1 MFEIHEFRDYETL
14 SQKAAEI
21 VLEKIKQEKVVLGLA
36 TGSSPEGLYQNLVK
50 AHQGGISFKHVV
62 TFNLDE
68 YVGID
73 QNHPQS
79 YYTFMHEKL
88 FKHVD
93 VLSTNIHIPSGT
105 GSMETVTK
113 QYEALLK
120 DHPQDIQV
128 LGIGSNGH
136 IGFNEPGTSFDS
148 SCHIVRLKKQTRTD
162 NARFFDSIDSVPSF
176 AITMGIQDIMRAK
189 EILLIATGEKKAQ
202 AIYDL
207 VKGKITED
215 IPCTILQ
222 KHPKV
227 IVLVDELAGKLLHD

>member
-1 MFEIHEFRDYETL
+1 MFEIHEFKDYESL

-50 AHQGGISFKHVV
+50 AHQAGISFKHVV

-93 VLSTNIHIPSGT
+93 VSSANIHIPSGT
-105 GSMETVTK
+105 GSMETVTE

-128 LGIGSNGH
+128 LGIGTNGH

-148 SCHIVRLKKQTRTD
+148 SCHIVRLKKQTRVD

-189 EILLIATGEKKAQ
+189 EILLIATGENKAQ

>member
-1 MFEIHEFRDYETL
+1 MFEIHEFENYEAL
-14 SQKAAEI
+14 SQKAADI
-21 VLEKIKQEKVVLGLA
+21 VLEKVKQDKVVLGLA
-36 TGSSPEGLYQNLVK
+36 TGSSPEGLYQALVA
-50 AHQGGISFKHVV
+50 AHHKGLSFKHVV

-73 QNHPQS
+73 QNHSQS
-79 YYTFMHEKL
+79 YYTFMHEKF

-93 VLSTNIHIPSGT
+93 VESSHIHIPSGN
-105 GSMETVTK
+105 GSMEEVTER
-113 QYEALLK
+113 YENLLK

-136 IGFNEPGTSFDS
+136 IGFNEPGTSFES
-148 SCHIVRLKKQTRTD
+148 TCHIVRLKKQTRLD
-162 NARFFDSIDSVPSF
+162 NARFFDSIDDVPSF

-207 VKGKITED
+207 VKGKMSED
-215 IPCTILQ
+215 VPCTILQ
-222 KHPKV
+222 QHPKV
-227 IVLVDELAGKLLHD
+227 IVLIDKEAGKLLHD

>member
-1 MFEIHEFRDYETL
+1 MFEIHEFKDYETL

-36 TGSSPEGLYQNLVK
+36 TGSSPEGLYRNLVK
-50 AHQGGISFKHVV
+50 AHQSGISFKHVV

-93 VLSTNIHIPSGT
+93 VLSANIHIPSGT
-105 GSMETVTK
+105 GSMETVTE

-148 SCHIVRLKKQTRTD
+148 SCHIVRLKKQTRVD

-207 VKGKITED
+207 VKGEINED